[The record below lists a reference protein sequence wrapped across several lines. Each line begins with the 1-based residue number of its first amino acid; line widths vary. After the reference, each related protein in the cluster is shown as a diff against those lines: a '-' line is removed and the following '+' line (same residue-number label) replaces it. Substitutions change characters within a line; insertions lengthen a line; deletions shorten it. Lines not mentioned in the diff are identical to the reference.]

1 MMLAG
6 ALLLSAA
13 SAQAVTLPMFK
24 QQESDTVTI
33 SREEYESYQ
42 RYQKLEMLLQLVETY
57 YYEDV
62 DEDAML
68 ENAAV
73 GLMAGIGDILG
84 ALLFPSG
91 AYFPG
96 FTLTA
101 VLTAACTAFF
111 IHKNATLLR
120 VTLSVIINQLFGSV
134 LLNSLW
140 ISVLYGK
147 GYIALLPGRI
157 IQAGIMT
164 VLQIV
169 LTFLLFGEKSPIRQ
183 RLSKFFNV

>member
-1 MMLAG
+1 M
-6 ALLLSAA
+6 
-13 SAQAVTLPMFK
+13 
-24 QQESDTVTI
+24 
-33 SREEYESYQ
+33 
-42 RYQKLEMLLQLVETY
+42 
-57 YYEDV
+57 
-62 DEDAML
+62 
-68 ENAAV
+68 
-73 GLMAGIGDILG
+73 
-84 ALLFPSG
+84 
-91 AYFPG
+91 
-96 FTLTA
+96 
-101 VLTAACTAFF
+101 
-111 IHKNATLLR
+111 
-120 VTLSVIINQLFGSV
+120 TLSVIINQLFGSV